1 MYDRFKRRIDYLRI
15 SVTDRCNLR
24 CAYCMPTDGGRRA
37 DRKDILTFE
46 EIAAF
51 TTRAAELGVV
61 KVRLT
66 GGEPLL
72 RRGIAELVRML
83 AEVPGVRD
91 LAMTTNAIL
100 LPRHAAGLRRAG
112 LRRVNVSLDTVDP
125 ARYRALTRG
134 GELARVL
141 RGIAAAQE
149 AGFSPIKINCVVKTG
164 PEEPDARQVGR
175 FCLERGLEARFIPEM
190 DIAAGRFGVVLGG
203 SGGDCRRCH
212 RLRLTSDGYL
222 KPCLFSDVAFAVRGA
237 DAAEVLRRAVAA
249 KPRCGTASRAHGF
262 YSIGG

>member
-1 MYDRFKRRIDYLRI
+1 MYDRFRRRIDYLRI

-24 CAYCMPTDGGRRA
+24 CAYCMPPGGGRQAR
-37 DRKDILTFE
+37 RKDILTFA

-51 TTRAAELGVV
+51 AACAAEPGVT
-61 KVRLT
+61 KLRLT

-72 RRGIAELVRML
+72 RKGIAELVRML
-83 AEVPGVRD
+83 APIPGLKD
-91 LAMTTNAIL
+91 LSMTTNAIL
-100 LPRHAAGLRRAG
+100 MTEHAADLRQAG

-125 ARYRALTRG
+125 GRYRALTRG
-134 GELARVL
+134 GDLAEVL
-141 RGIAAAQE
+141 RGIAAARK
-149 AGFSPIKINCVVKTG
+149 AGLSPIKVNCVVKTG
-164 PEEPDARQVGR
+164 RDEPDARAVARYCAQQ
-175 FCLERGLEARFIPEM
+175 GLEVRFIPEM

-222 KPCLFSDVAFAVRGA
+222 KPCLFSDVAFPVRGL
-237 DAAEVLRRAVAA
+237 DPRKVIRRAVAA